1 MTLKPDIAFC
11 GIAVMAKASGAGR
24 AKTRL
29 CPPLSL
35 EEAAAFNTA
44 FLKDIADNLIAAAAQ
59 SSIAGSMAYG
69 PPGSEAFFR
78 AHLPASIAL
87 REVWYPNLGTCLIE
101 TLKRLFAAGHKVA
114 CVLNSDSPTLPPSLL
129 VEMAAVLAQPGDRA
143 VLGPSADGGYYL
155 LGLKTM
161 HVRLFEDIAWS
172 TEIVARQTLERAA
185 EIGLAVH
192 VLPEWYDVDDC
203 RTIRAL
209 MEELLEGH
217 AYSAGLQSAP
227 ARHSLA
233 LLKSLVTDANLAG
246 RLDSFISGTAA
257 KADEAV
263 A

>member
-1 MTLKPDIAFC
+1 MTLSRDIAFC
-11 GIAVMAKASGAGR
+11 GVAVMAKASQAGK

-29 CPPLSL
+29 CPPLTL

-44 FLKDIADNLIAAAAQ
+44 FLRDIADNLLAAASQA
-59 SSIAGSMAYG
+59 SIAGSMAYG

-87 REVWYPNLGTCLIE
+87 REVWYPNLGRCLIE
-101 TLKRLFAAGHKVA
+101 TLKCLFAAGHMAA

-129 VEMAAVLAQPGDRA
+129 MEMAEALARPGDRA

-155 LGLKTM
+155 LALKTM

-172 TEIVARQTLERAA
+172 TEIVAKQTLERAA

-203 RTIRAL
+203 QTIRVL
-209 MEELLEGH
+209 MGELLEGR
-217 AYSAGLQSAP
+217 AFSAKLRGAP
-227 ARHSLA
+227 ARHSRE
-233 LLKSLVTDANLAG
+233 LLQSLTASSNLAE
-246 RLDSFISGTAA
+246 RLDRFMLGTVA
-257 KADEAV
+257 KANEAV

>member
-1 MTLKPDIAFC
+1 MTLSPDIAFC
-11 GIAVMAKASGAGR
+11 GIAVMAKASEAGK

-44 FLKDIADNLIAAAAQ
+44 FLKDIADNLIAAASQA
-59 SSIAGSMAYG
+59 SIAGSMAYG

-78 AHLPASIAL
+78 AHLPASIGL
-87 REVWYPNLGTCLIE
+87 REVWYPNLGQCLIE
-101 TLKRLFAAGHKVA
+101 TLKGLFAAGHKAA
-114 CVLNSDSPTLPPSLL
+114 CVINSDSPTLPPSLL
-129 VEMAAVLAQPGDRA
+129 VEMAEVLTQPGDRA
-143 VLGPSADGGYYL
+143 VLGPSPDGGYYL

-172 TEIVARQTLERAA
+172 TEIVAQQTLERAA

-192 VLPEWYDVDDC
+192 ILPEWYDVDDC
-203 RTIRAL
+203 QTIRVL
-209 MEELLEGH
+209 MEELLEGR
-217 AYSAGLQSAP
+217 AFSTALQAGP
-227 ARHSLA
+227 ARHSRA
-233 LLKSLVTDANLAG
+233 LLKSLAANSNLAG
-246 RLDSFISGTAA
+246 RLDRFMSGLAA